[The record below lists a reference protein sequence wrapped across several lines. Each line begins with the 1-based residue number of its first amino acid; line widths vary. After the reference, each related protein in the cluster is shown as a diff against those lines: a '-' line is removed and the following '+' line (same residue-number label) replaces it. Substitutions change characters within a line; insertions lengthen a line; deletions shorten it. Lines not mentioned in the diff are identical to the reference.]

1 MPVSNI
7 NQQLPP
13 SSIQSFLKGNIQVA
27 GLLVA
32 DFERAF
38 KTNYYHS
45 VFDTPDA
52 LNITYPANI
61 TEKEAETYTT
71 LYAQRAQAL
80 LTNLAQTLYN
90 SYSSKSKLTDEISL
104 LTLNRLS
111 YCFYRNTTCSYF
123 QGIMSDTQWSS
134 YNTLLGS
141 TQPLN
146 RLSFYT
152 GVNDNNISGK
162 WLTHALMRYFTRNRL
177 FDSFNATDCA
187 KDSLATRKLLNET
200 GLNVRSF
207 TFVSNYNNNPNE
219 TLCVASALYAV
230 SSVSP
235 AFYKSDSGLVENT
248 DRFSAWSES
257 SWTGEDNQ
265 MRLFMFSSEM
275 SRNLTFGIGLGTF
288 FLSFVATWLL
298 NRHSSR
304 FFTFNHPEQT
314 AEFIEQSS

>member
-1 MPVSNI
+1 MTNL

-13 SSIQSFLKGNIQVA
+13 SSIQSFLKGDIKLA
-27 GLLVA
+27 GLLIG
-32 DFERAF
+32 DFDQAF

-45 VFDTPDA
+45 IFDTPDA
-52 LNITYPANI
+52 INITYPANI

-71 LYAQRAQAL
+71 LYAQRAQTL
-80 LTNLAQTLYN
+80 LTSLAQTLYN
-90 SYSSKSKLTDEISL
+90 SYSSKGKLNDEISL
-104 LTLNRLS
+104 LTLNRLT
-111 YCFYRNTTCSYF
+111 YCFYKNTTCSYF
-123 QGIMSDTQWSS
+123 RGIFSDTQWSS
-134 YNTLLGS
+134 YKTLLGA
-141 TQPLN
+141 TQPVD

-177 FDSFNATDCA
+177 FDSFNSTDCS
-187 KDSLATRKLLNET
+187 KDSPAVRKLLNET

-207 TFVSNYNNNPNE
+207 TFVSNYMNNANE
-219 TLCVASALYAV
+219 TLCVGSALYAV

-235 AFYKSDSGLVENT
+235 AFYQSDDGVVENI

-275 SRNLTFGIGLGTF
+275 SRDLTFGIGLGIF
-288 FLSFVATWLL
+288 FLSFVTTWLL